1 MTPRESKPHLSLAEQ
16 VGMLIE
22 RGLQVDNTELAMK
35 ALGRYNYYRLRGYFH
50 VFLEQE
56 IDSKTNVQVRT
67 NRFLFG
73 TTLENVLAIYDF
85 DTQLRRVLLDALSEF
100 ELRLRTSIAY
110 HAGKIDPHIHLNGN
124 GLNSEFIKINSRGE
138 SQHTNWLGQYQR
150 RFDES
155 SNEDFIK
162 WHISEFDSQ
171 LPIWAAVEIL
181 QFGQLTKLYRGFSQG
196 AAYSISNDF
205 GVDPAIL
212 KSWATSFN
220 DLRNLAAHHSRVW
233 NKQFVNNPKIT
244 GNGFPKELLYLQ
256 DCEAWRL
263 RKLYSQLTVLA
274 WVFSRDS
281 SDENRVLEI
290 MSLLNGFPES
300 GKLSLDQAGFP
311 SDWREMYPW
320 SAHS

>member
-1 MTPRESKPHLSLAEQ
+1 MTPRETKPHLSLAEQ

-22 RGLQVDNTELAMK
+22 RGLQVDNTELAMR

-138 SQHTNWLGQYQR
+138 S
-150 RFDES
+150 
-155 SNEDFIK
+155 
-162 WHISEFDSQ
+162 
-171 LPIWAAVEIL
+171 
-181 QFGQLTKLYRGFSQG
+181 
-196 AAYSISNDF
+196 
-205 GVDPAIL
+205 
-212 KSWATSFN
+212 
-220 DLRNLAAHHSRVW
+220 
-233 NKQFVNNPKIT
+233 
-244 GNGFPKELLYLQ
+244 
-256 DCEAWRL
+256 
-263 RKLYSQLTVLA
+263 
-274 WVFSRDS
+274 
-281 SDENRVLEI
+281 
-290 MSLLNGFPES
+290 
-300 GKLSLDQAGFP
+300 
-311 SDWREMYPW
+311 
-320 SAHS
+320 